1 MEVFKRAQGR
11 KSGRPLIVRDLEKA
25 DSKWLKTYTHGKMN
39 CVRNSEE
46 FLLCEQVLVL

>member
-11 KSGRPLIVRDLEKA
+11 KSGTPLIIREV
-25 DSKWLKTYTHGKMN
+25 DSKWLKTYIQGKMN

-46 FLLCEQVLVL
+46 NNS